1 MCHIN
6 DYEKTMHDKI
16 VTARA
21 TQLSLFYRV
30 LADPEIARNSPASGV
45 YPDIIVIDKKN
56 RVIFVETET
65 TVNEESRNDQWIR
78 YSTLKYPFNLI
89 IPCSQILK
97 TKHLIKGLAIHKL
110 FFYLSFP
117 GGIKFYQIHNCDI

>member
-56 RVIFVETET
+56 RVIFVEKIETES
-65 TVNEESRNDQWIR
+65 TVNEESRNDQW
-78 YSTLKYPFNLI
+78 
-89 IPCSQILK
+89 K